1 MNEIKKTEIKMICAD
16 CGKVTGTMN
25 YYGENPPAKIAG
37 WCHRGC

>member
-1 MNEIKKTEIKMICAD
+1 MNEIKKTVIKMICAD

-25 YYGENPPAKIAG
+25 YYGENPPAKSNG